1 MQIESA
7 QSNRDTEIVRQACK
21 GLVQLIHKDE
31 TFYLRVGLRK
41 VYFYI
46 TLEEMTKVLFE
57 FTDTAKHYE
66 KGR

>member
-1 MQIESA
+1 MI
-7 QSNRDTEIVRQACK
+7 R
-21 GLVQLIHKDE
+21 KDE